1 MKIILTH
8 EESENIFLNSLC
20 NGHGLSYSGLSIDYD
35 DDQYERA
42 RHNLEKDGISP
53 CLEDVWMQILRE
65 GGTLTLTDS
74 EGCENPA
81 VITLAD
87 VHNRVADTEILHL
100 MDAINENDDATTA
113 EVILQQVFYQQVI
126 FG

>member
-20 NGHGLSYSGLSIDYD
+20 NGHGLSHSGLSIDYD

-74 EGCENPA
+74 EGGEDPA

-87 VHNRVADTEILHL
+87 VHNRVADTETRHL

-113 EVILQQVFYQQVI
+113 EVILQQVFYGQVI

>member
-1 MKIILTH
+1 MKIVLTP

-20 NGHGLSYSGLSIDYD
+20 NGHGLSYAGLSIDYD

-53 CLEDVWMQILRE
+53 CLEDVWMHILRQ
-65 GGTLTLTDS
+65 GGTLTLTDN
-74 EGCENPA
+74 ENGLDPA

-87 VHNRVADTEILHL
+87 VHNRVADTDVRHL
-100 MDAINENDDATTA
+100 MDAINEHDDSTTA
-113 EVILQQVFYQQVI
+113 EVILQQVFYGEVI

>member
-74 EGCENPA
+74 EGGEDPA

-100 MDAINENDDATTA
+100 MDAINENDDAITA